1 MINLLVY
8 IRNNHRN
15 IPWGLLAVSSSPD
28 RLDDGQR
35 SPFRNPNP
43 DVREPIIRLLENLLP
58 IRTLALSGVEETEHY
73 HVHSA
78 VEKERL
84 ALAPR

>member
-1 MINLLVY
+1 MGTFWLF
-8 IRNNHRN
+8 
-15 IPWGLLAVSSSPD
+15 SSSPD

-35 SPFRNPNP
+35 GPFRNPNP
-43 DVREPIIRLLENLLP
+43 DVREPIIRLRENLLP

-78 VEKERL
+78 VEKEK
-84 ALAPR
+84 ASISASIVS